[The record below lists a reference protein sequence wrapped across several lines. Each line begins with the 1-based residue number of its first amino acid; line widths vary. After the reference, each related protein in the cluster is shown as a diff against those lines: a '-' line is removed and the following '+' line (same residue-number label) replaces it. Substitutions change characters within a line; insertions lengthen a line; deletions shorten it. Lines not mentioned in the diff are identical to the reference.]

1 MNVQL
6 RATDISKSFGGVH
19 ALKHVNVD
27 IAEGEVHCL
36 AGENGSGK
44 STIVKIL
51 SGVLRPDGGV
61 IAVNG
66 QEYPELTA
74 RQAISLG
81 IAVIHQDLSLFSTM
95 SVRDNI
101 CLPEHVHHRRSLINP
116 KYADG
121 LAHRALERIGARLD
135 LDERVENLS
144 MAGKQQVA
152 IARALALDAKV
163 IFMDEPTTAL
173 TSTEVESLLG
183 TIEGLKAAGVSVI
196 FISHKLDEVFS
207 VADRITV
214 FRSGEVIGTYQAS
227 DLNSRTLSAL
237 MTGHDV
243 EFGVPQDHVVRD
255 RKPVLAMSHVK
266 ASRVHDVSLS
276 VQPGEV
282 VGMSGLLGSGRT
294 ETALTLF
301 GLNRVVSGTIA
312 IDGETVSIANPREA
326 INHGIALVPED
337 RHHEGLFLDRNLM
350 LNSAASVLGRISNR
364 FGMVDA
370 AAERR
375 IGEETLVNLQVNT
388 RDLTLLA
395 QSLSGGNQQK
405 VLLGKWVATKP
416 KLLILDSP
424 TVGVDVGSKSQIY
437 EIIRSLSA
445 QGIAILVISDE
456 EEELLAVCNRIA
468 IFVRGEVTAE
478 LSGAQLAPGFSAI
491 YRNVD
496 RGRSGA
502 HDDGGATTDGMTNH
516 TPRKGAER

>member
-19 ALKHVNVD
+19 ALRHVNVD

-51 SGVLRPDGGV
+51 SGVLQPDGGT
-61 IAVNG
+61 ITVNG
-66 QEYPELTA
+66 QDYPNLTA
-74 RQAISLG
+74 RQAIGFG
-81 IAVIHQDLSLFSTM
+81 IAVIHQDLSLFGTM

-116 KYADG
+116 RYADQ
-121 LAHRALERIGARLD
+121 LAHRALDRIGAKLD

-173 TSTEVESLLG
+173 TSTEVDSLLA
-183 TIEGLKAAGVSVI
+183 TIEGLKASGVSVI

-214 FRSGEVIGTYQAS
+214 FRSGEVIGTYRAS
-227 DLNSRTLSAL
+227 ELDSRKLSTL
-237 MTGHDV
+237 MTGRDV
-243 EFGVPQDHVVRD
+243 EFGTPEDHVD
-255 RKPVLAMSHVK
+255 RNAAPVLEMTHVK
-266 ASRVHDVSLS
+266 ASRVTDVSLA

-301 GLNRVVSGTIA
+301 GLNQVTGGTIA
-312 IDGETVSIANPREA
+312 IEGEPVRIGNPRDAIAN
-326 INHGIALVPED
+326 GIALVPED
-337 RHHEGLFLDRNLM
+337 RHNEGLFLDRNLM
-350 LNSAASVLGRISNR
+350 QNSAASVLGTISNR
-364 FGMVDA
+364 FGVVDA
-370 AAERR
+370 KAERR
-375 IGEETLVNLQVNT
+375 IGEETLVDLQVNT
-388 RDLTLLA
+388 RDLSLLA

-437 EIIRSLSA
+437 DIIRNLSA

-468 IFVRGEVTAE
+468 IFVQGAVTTE
-478 LSGAQLAPGFSAI
+478 LSGSQLKPGFSAI
-491 YRNVD
+491 YRNID
-496 RGRSGA
+496 RK
-502 HDDGGATTDGMTNH
+502 GGA
-516 TPRKGAER
+516 R